1 MKKKFDIEGMTC
13 AACQAHVENATKK
26 VNGVISC
33 QVNLLNNN
41 MTVLVD
47 ESYKDGDIEKSVD
60 NAGYKAYIKDENK
73 KTSIKTESKDH
84 SLRNLI
90 ISSIILIL
98 LMYVSMGNMMWGFP
112 LPDIIDMK
120 ENKMGFA
127 LIQFILVLP
136 IVFIYR
142 GYFERG
148 FKRLIKLEPNMDT
161 LIAIGAT
168 ASLLYGI
175 FSLFMISYGY
185 YLNDST
191 GLKYIEI
198 YHMDLYFESAGMIL
212 VLVSLGKYLEGLS
225 KKKTTKAIEAL
236 VNMAPTKARILKD
249 NEEIIIDAKDVK
261 IGDIV
266 IVKAG
271 DIIPVDGE
279 VLDGEGSVN
288 EANITGEAI
297 PVYKKLGD
305 NLFSSTILESGYL
318 KIEALQV
325 GEDTSFS
332 KIIKLVEEA
341 SNSKAPISR
350 IADKVSKIFVPI
362 ILVIAILTFNINLLV
377 AVNLDLDLNAFSLAL
392 NFAIT
397 VVVIACPCAL
407 GLATPVAIMVG
418 TGKGAS
424 LGLIIK
430 NGEILENTS
439 KIKTVVFDKTG
450 TITLGKPIVTDFINI
465 DNSDLYSIL
474 YNIEIK
480 SSHPLAK
487 AIIEYTKDKAKVE
500 DYGNVNAIEGK
511 GLEANYNNHNYFI
524 GNDRNNELDL
534 EYKNKIKEL
543 EEMGKT
549 VLIITD
555 NNKLLGIIALK
566 DMPKDGSKDAIS
578 NLNKMGIRTIML
590 TGDNKRS
597 GEKIA
602 SDVGIS
608 EVISEVLPI
617 DKGRIINEIKEKHDD
632 GLVAMVGDGVNDALA
647 LTNSDIAIAIGNGS
661 DVAINSSDIVLLHND
676 LNDISNVI
684 RLSKRVLNTIKLCL
698 FWAFF
703 YNFICVILAT
713 GFLYY
718 VNGFK
723 ITPIY
728 GSIAMSIS
736 SVSVVLTALSI
747 NLFKAN
753 KKENNNIEIKNEG
766 ENNMKNVVINVE
778 GMMCMH
784 CAKHVEEAC
793 LKVNGVKEAKVD
805 LDKKNVTVTGD
816 DFDIEKIKENINQA
830 GYKA

>member
-13 AACQAHVENATKK
+13 AACQSHVEDATKK
-26 VNGVISC
+26 VNGVLSC

-41 MTVLVD
+41 MVVEVD
-47 ESYKDGDIEKSVD
+47 DNYQDGEIEKFVSL
-60 NAGYKAYIKDENK
+60 AGYKAIDEGKTDNK
-73 KTSIKTESKDH
+73 KIVEKDH

-90 ISSIILIL
+90 ISGIILLI
-98 LMYVSMGNMMWGFP
+98 LMYVSMGNMMWDFP
-112 LPDIIDMK
+112 LPDIFDMN

-136 IVFIYR
+136 IIYIYR
-142 GYFERG
+142 GYFIRG
-148 FKRLIKLEPNMDT
+148 FKRLFKLEPNMDS
-161 LIAIGAT
+161 LIAIGAS
-168 ASLLYGI
+168 ASLIYGI

-185 YLNDST
+185 YLGGIKGDE
-191 GLKYIEI
+191 YINI
-198 YHMDLYFESAGMIL
+198 YHKDLYFESAGMIL

-225 KKKTTKAIEAL
+225 KRKTTKSIEAL
-236 VNMAPTKARILKD
+236 VKMAPTKARIIKD
-249 NEEIIIDAKDVK
+249 NEEIIIDAKNVK

-271 DIIPVDGE
+271 DIIPVDGKII
-279 VLDGEGSVN
+279 DGSGSIN
-288 EANITGEAI
+288 ESNITGEAI
-297 PVYKKLGD
+297 PVYKSIGD
-305 NLFSSTILESGYL
+305 SLYSSTILESGYL
-318 KIEALQV
+318 KMEAIKV
-325 GEDTSFS
+325 GEDTSFA
-332 KIIKLVEEA
+332 KIIKLVDEA

-350 IADKVSKIFVPI
+350 IADRVSKIFVPI
-362 ILVIAILTFNINLLV
+362 ILVIAIITFNVNLLV
-377 AVNLDLDLNAFSLAL
+377 AVNLDAELNAFSLAL

-424 LGLIIK
+424 LGLLIK
-430 NGEILENTS
+430 NGEVLENTS

-450 TITLGKPIVTDFINI
+450 TITLGKPIVTDFMSYN
-465 DNSDLYSIL
+465 DNLNSIL

-480 SSHPLAK
+480 SNHPLAK
-487 AIIEYTKDKAKVE
+487 TIIEYSKDKAKIE
-500 DYGNVNAIEGK
+500 DYGDVKLIEGE
-511 GLEANYNNHNYFI
+511 GLKANYNNHQYYV
-524 GNDRNNELDL
+524 GNDKNYELALDKKAKIEEL
-534 EYKNKIKEL
+534 KNG
-543 EEMGKT
+543 GKT
-549 VLIITD
+549 VLIVMD
-555 NNKLLGIIALK
+555 NNDLLGIIALR
-566 DMPKDGSKDAIS
+566 DIPKEGSREAIS
-578 NLNKMGIRTIML
+578 NLNKMGIKTVML
-590 TGDNKRS
+590 TGDNKNS
-597 GEKIA
+597 GLKIA
-602 SDVGIS
+602 NDVGID
-608 EVISEVLPI
+608 EVIAEVLPI
-617 DKGRIINEIKEKHDD
+617 DKGRIINEIKEKNKN

-647 LTNSDIAIAIGNGS
+647 LTNSDIAISIGNGS

-676 LNDISNVI
+676 LNDIPNVI

-747 NLFKAN
+747 NLFKVKNRKNIDEKEGEN
-753 KKENNNIEIKNEG
+753 KMENIEIK
-766 ENNMKNVVINVE
+766 VE
-778 GMMCMH
+778 GMMCKM

-793 LKVNGVKEAKVD
+793 IKVNGVLSAHVD
-805 LDKKNVTVTGD
+805 LEKKNVTIVG
-816 DFDIEKIKENINQA
+816 ENIDVDKVKANINSA

>member
-13 AACQAHVENATKK
+13 AACQSHVEDATKK
-26 VNGVISC
+26 VNGVLSC

-41 MTVLVD
+41 MVVEVD
-47 ESYKDGDIEKSVD
+47 DNYQDGEIEKFVSL
-60 NAGYKAYIKDENK
+60 AGYKAIDEGKTDNK
-73 KTSIKTESKDH
+73 KIVEKDH

-90 ISSIILIL
+90 ISGIILLI
-98 LMYVSMGNMMWGFP
+98 LMYVSMGNMMWNFP
-112 LPDIIDMK
+112 LPDIFDMN

-136 IVFIYR
+136 IIYIYR
-142 GYFERG
+142 GYFIRG
-148 FKRLIKLEPNMDT
+148 FKRLFKLEPNMDS
-161 LIAIGAT
+161 LIAIGAS
-168 ASLLYGI
+168 ASLIYGI

-185 YLNDST
+185 YLGGIKGDE
-191 GLKYIEI
+191 YINI
-198 YHMDLYFESAGMIL
+198 YHKDLYFESAGMIL

-225 KKKTTKAIEAL
+225 KRKTTKSIEAL
-236 VNMAPTKARILKD
+236 VKMAPTKARIIKD
-249 NEEIIIDAKDVK
+249 NEEIIIDAKNVK

-271 DIIPVDGE
+271 DIIPVDGKII
-279 VLDGEGSVN
+279 DGSGSIN
-288 EANITGEAI
+288 ESNITGEAI
-297 PVYKKLGD
+297 PVYKSIGD
-305 NLFSSTILESGYL
+305 SLYSSTILESGYL
-318 KIEALQV
+318 KMEAIKV
-325 GEDTSFS
+325 GEDTSFA
-332 KIIKLVEEA
+332 KIIKLVDEA

-350 IADKVSKIFVPI
+350 IADRVSKIFVPI
-362 ILVIAILTFNINLLV
+362 ILVIAIITFNVNLLV
-377 AVNLDLDLNAFSLAL
+377 AVNLDAELNAFSLAL

-424 LGLIIK
+424 LGLLIK
-430 NGEILENTS
+430 NGEVLENTS

-450 TITLGKPIVTDFINI
+450 TITLGKPIVTDFMSYN
-465 DNSDLYSIL
+465 DNLNSIL

-480 SSHPLAK
+480 SNHPLAK
-487 AIIEYTKDKAKVE
+487 TIIEYSKDKAKIE
-500 DYGNVNAIEGK
+500 DYGDVKLIEGE
-511 GLEANYNNHNYFI
+511 GLKANYNNHQYYV
-524 GNDRNNELDL
+524 GNDKNYELALDKKAKIEEL
-534 EYKNKIKEL
+534 KNG
-543 EEMGKT
+543 GKT
-549 VLIITD
+549 VLIVMD
-555 NNKLLGIIALK
+555 NNDLLGIIALR
-566 DMPKDGSKDAIS
+566 DIPKEGSREAIS
-578 NLNKMGIRTIML
+578 NLNKMGIKTVML
-590 TGDNKRS
+590 TGDNKNS
-597 GEKIA
+597 GLKIA
-602 SDVGIS
+602 NDVGID
-608 EVISEVLPI
+608 EVIAEVLPI
-617 DKGRIINEIKEKHDD
+617 DKGRIINEIKEKNKN

-647 LTNSDIAIAIGNGS
+647 LTNSDIAISIGNGS

-676 LNDISNVI
+676 LNDIPNVI

-747 NLFKAN
+747 NLFKVKNRKNIDEKEGEN
-753 KKENNNIEIKNEG
+753 KMENIEIK
-766 ENNMKNVVINVE
+766 VE
-778 GMMCMH
+778 GMMCKM

-793 LKVNGVKEAKVD
+793 IKVNGVLSAHVD
-805 LDKKNVTVTGD
+805 LEKKNVTIVG
-816 DFDIEKIKENINQA
+816 ENIDVDKVKANINSA

>member
-1 MKKKFDIEGMTC
+1 MKKKYDIKGMTC

-33 QVNLLNNN
+33 NVNLLNNN
-41 MTVLVD
+41 MVVEVD
-47 ESYKDGDIEKSVD
+47 DKYVDGDIEKSVSD
-60 NAGYKAYIKDENK
+60 AGYSASIHGEK
-73 KTSIKTESKDH
+73 KIESKNDNDH

-90 ISSIILIL
+90 VSAIILLI
-98 LMYVSMGNMMWGFP
+98 LMYVSMGNMMWNFP
-112 LPDIIDMK
+112 LPPIFDMK

-136 IVFIYR
+136 IVYIYR
-142 GYFERG
+142 GYFIRG

-161 LIAIGAT
+161 LIAIGAS
-168 ASLLYGI
+168 ASLIYGI

-185 YLNDST
+185 YI
-191 GLKYIEI
+191 GGIKGYEYIDL
-198 YHMDLYFESAGMIL
+198 YHKDLYFESAGMIL

-225 KKKTTKAIEAL
+225 KRKTTKAIEEL
-236 VNMAPTKARILKD
+236 VKMAPSKARIIKD

-266 IVKAG
+266 ICKAG
-271 DIIPVDGE
+271 DIIPVDGK
-279 VLDGEGSVN
+279 VIDGNGSVN
-288 EANITGEAI
+288 ESNITGEPI
-297 PVYKKLGD
+297 PNFKKEGD
-305 NLFSSTILESGYL
+305 ELYSSTILESGYL
-318 KIEALQV
+318 KIEALKV
-325 GEDTSFS
+325 GNDTSFS
-332 KIIKLVEEA
+332 KIIELVEEA

-362 ILVIAILTFNINLLV
+362 ILAIAILTFNINLLV
-377 AVNLDLDLNAFSLAL
+377 AINLDLDLNAFSLAL

-439 KIKTVVFDKTG
+439 KIKTIVFDKTG
-450 TITLGKPIVTDFINI
+450 TITIGKPIVTDFINI
-465 DNSDLYSIL
+465 KNLDLYSIL

-487 AIIEYTKDKAKVE
+487 AIIEYTKDKAKRM
-500 DYGNVNAIEGK
+500 DYGDVTLIEGE
-511 GLEANYNNHNYFI
+511 GLKTNFDNHEYYI
-524 GNDRNNELDL
+524 GNSKSYDLDT
-534 EYKNKIKEL
+534 EYKNKIIDLEKE
-543 EEMGKT
+543 GKT

-555 NNKLLGIIALK
+555 KDNLLGIIALK
-566 DMPKDGSKDAIS
+566 DMPKENSREAIS
-578 NLNKMGIRTIML
+578 NLNKMGIKTIML
-590 TGDNKRS
+590 TGDNKNS
-597 GEKIA
+597 GLKIA
-602 SDVGIS
+602 NDVGID
-608 EVISEVLPI
+608 EVIADVLPI
-617 DKGRIINEIKEKHDD
+617 DKGRIINEIKERGN
-632 GLVAMVGDGVNDALA
+632 GLVSMVGDGVNDALA
-647 LTNSDIAIAIGNGS
+647 LANADIAISIGNGS

-676 LNDISNVI
+676 LLDIPNVI

-703 YNFICVILAT
+703 YNFICVIFAT

-718 VNGFK
+718 INGFK
-723 ITPIY
+723 ITPMY

-747 NLFKAN
+747 NLFKV
-753 KKENNNIEIKNEG
+753 KKNNNIEIKEEEIKM
-766 ENNMKNVVINVE
+766 ENIVINVE

-793 LKVNGVKEAKVD
+793 LKVNGVKDAKVS
-805 LDKKNVTVTGD
+805 LENKNVTLTGD
-816 DFDIEKIKENINQA
+816 NIDINKVKENINLA
-830 GYKA
+830 GYKAL